1 MDVPPRRLVPKKLV
15 ESRNAWEPAR
25 ISCRPP
31 VSDPLGHYCGL
42 AFLRLRKPLHWYAQ
56 ELGDA
61 AWGIRRLHLLMQKQY
76 NRGQDGAGVA
86 VAKFD
91 MPPGLP
97 FLRRIRSTR
106 HNALERIFD
115 GLTGDLEGLDE
126 RPLTIES
133 EPYWIKRADFLGQ
146 VYLGHLRY
154 GTQSGRG
161 VNFCHPLLR
170 KDNTTSRN
178 LALAGNFNMTN
189 SPELFKRLVE
199 YGLHPVGDSDTQV
212 ALERI
217 GYCLDLEHRHL
228 RSTMGP
234 GSFLGLDGR
243 ELVDAVAA
251 EVDIARVLRRACEDW
266 DGGWFFGG
274 LLGSGDGF
282 VFRDPHGIRPGF
294 WYEDE
299 NVVAA
304 ASERAPLTSVFN
316 VEPDQVREV
325 EPGTVVIIRRDGSV
339 SSERYID
346 EQPRRECTFERIYF
360 SRGNDPAI
368 YTERKRLGGQLAKH
382 VLDMVDWNVAR
393 TMYSFV
399 PNTAET
405 AFLGFVEETQRLVR
419 AKQVDAVWNHIQT
432 GDVGRDD
439 IEALVTPQVRAD
451 KIAHKDQRLRT
462 FITHDTA
469 RRDLVMHV
477 YDITRSLVTNDD
489 TLVVLDDSIVR
500 GTTLRESIVTIL
512 SRLNPHRIVVVSSAP
527 LIKYPDCY
535 GIDMSHLNRFVAF
548 QAAIALLHEQGNES
562 LLEEV
567 EADCR
572 SQMDLPDE
580 KLTNHV
586 QRIYA
591 PFSDAMLAA
600 KVAEL
605 VRPKDVPWTGQ
616 LDVVYQSLD
625 GLKAAMPQYTG
636 DWYFSGDYPT
646 PGGLRVL
653 NRSYLHWRDGKDVR
667 AY

>member
-1 MDVPPRRLVPKKLV
+1 M
-15 ESRNAWEPAR
+15 
-25 ISCRPP
+25 
-31 VSDPLGHYCGL
+31 SDPIGHYCGL

-56 ELGDA
+56 EMGDA

-97 FLRRIRSTR
+97 FLRRIRSIR

-115 GLTGDLEGLDE
+115 GLVGDLDALADK
-126 RPLTIES
+126 PLTAET
-133 EPYWIKRADFLGQ
+133 EDWWKKRADFLGNAW
-146 VYLGHLRY
+146 LGHLRY
-154 GTQSGRG
+154 GTHAGRS
-161 VNFCHPLLR
+161 VNFCHPLIR
-170 KDNTTSRN
+170 KDNTASRN

-189 SPELFKRLVE
+189 SPELFRRLVE
-199 YGLHPVGDSDTQV
+199 FGLHPVGDSDTQV
-212 ALERI
+212 VLERI

-251 EVDIARVLRRACEDW
+251 EIDIARVLRRACEDW

-299 NVVAA
+299 HVVAA

-316 VEPDQVREV
+316 VDPEQVREV
-325 EPGTVVIIRRDGSV
+325 EPGTVVIVRRDGTV
-339 SSERYID
+339 KTERYID

-360 SRGNDPAI
+360 SRGNDPSI
-368 YTERKRLGGQLAKH
+368 YEERKRLGRQLARP
-382 VLDMVDWNVAR
+382 VLDLVGWDPSKTV
-393 TMYSFV
+393 YSFV

-405 AFLGFVEETQRLVR
+405 AFYGLVGETQRLVR
-419 AKQVDAVWNHIQT
+419 ARQVDAIWDHIQS
-432 GDVGRDD
+432 GDIRREE
-439 IEALVTPQVRAD
+439 IESLVTPQVRAD

-462 FITHDTA
+462 FITHDSA

-477 YDITRSLVTNDD
+477 YDITRSMVKPED

-500 GTTLRESIVTIL
+500 GTTLKESIVTIL
-512 SRLNPHRIVVVSSAP
+512 SRLNPARIVVVSSAP

-548 QAAIALLHEQGNES
+548 QAAITLLKEQGGES
-562 LLEEV
+562 LLQEV

-572 SQMDLPDE
+572 AQADRSDDE
-580 KLTNHV
+580 LTNHV
-586 QRIYA
+586 ARIYE
-591 PFSDAMLAA
+591 PFTDTQLAA
-600 KVAEL
+600 QVAKL
-605 VRPKDVPWTGQ
+605 VRPSDVPWTGS
-616 LDVVYQSLD
+616 LEVVYQSLE
-625 GLKAAMPQYTG
+625 GLHLAMPEFTG
-636 DWYFSGDYPT
+636 DWYFSGNYPT

-653 NRSYLHWRDGKDVR
+653 NRSYLNWREGLDAR